1 MAKYPGR
8 AILVENSDYFQFD
21 LPLNHFLKKKIKLKP
36 VHRLVLVRLFYGK
49 NLKKKKEEKNEALF
63 INPLYSAGHN
73 SHSSKT
79 HCPAATQAN
88 LISTKSSPSLAF
100 LSFFFHRNYQPY
112 PQPTSS
118 PRESIPLFIVL
129 LPRKIVNPHHY
140 LPHLFHIIHTVVHP
154 VKASTPFSFKSRDSL
169 PSYSD

>member
-1 MAKYPGR
+1 
-8 AILVENSDYFQFD
+8 
-21 LPLNHFLKKKIKLKP
+21 
-36 VHRLVLVRLFYGK
+36 LVRLFYGK

-100 LSFFFHRNYQPY
+100 LSFFSIAIINHTHSQLHHPENQFPSSSSYYQ
-112 PQPTSS
+112 
-118 PRESIPLFIVL
+118 EKL
-129 LPRKIVNPHHY
+129 
-140 LPHLFHIIHTVVHP
+140 
-154 VKASTPFSFKSRDSL
+154 
-169 PSYSD
+169 

>member
-21 LPLNHFLKKKIKLKP
+21 LPLNHFFLKKIKLKP

-88 LISTKSSPSLAF
+88 LIHQILTVPSLPLLFFPSQLSTMPIANFITQRINFPLHRPTTKKNCKPTPLSSSSLPHHPYRSSPS
-100 LSFFFHRNYQPY
+100 
-112 PQPTSS
+112 
-118 PRESIPLFIVL
+118 
-129 LPRKIVNPHHY
+129 
-140 LPHLFHIIHTVVHP
+140 
-154 VKASTPFSFKSRDSL
+154 
-169 PSYSD
+169 